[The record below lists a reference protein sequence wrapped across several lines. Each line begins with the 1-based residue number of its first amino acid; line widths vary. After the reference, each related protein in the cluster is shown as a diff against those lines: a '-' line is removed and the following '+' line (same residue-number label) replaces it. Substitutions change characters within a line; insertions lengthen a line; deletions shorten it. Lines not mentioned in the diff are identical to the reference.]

1 MPNAGRN
8 SKEAKKTKMNV
19 RKGDTVVVLS
29 GKDKGRRGKIIRV
42 EMDDQKVVIEGINI
56 AKKHMKPRGK
66 MMQGGIIDQEAPLP
80 RSKVMLVCPRC
91 SKPSRVARTRVEGHL
106 VRQCHQCGEV
116 IDR

>member
-1 MPNAGRN
+1 MPEDKNGT
-8 SKEAKKTKMNV
+8 AKTARKLNI

-29 GKDKGRRGKIIRV
+29 GKYRGRKGKVIRV
-42 EMDDQKVVIEGINI
+42 EPEKERVVIEGVNV

-66 MMQGGIIDQEAPLP
+66 MMQGGIIDQEAPVP

-91 SKPSRVARTRVEGHL
+91 SKPSRVARTRVEGRL
-106 VRQCHQCGEV
+106 VRQCHRCGEV